1 MHLHSAHVAF
11 ASVGLALCISLT
23 ACDGGGAGPTKRAA
37 PTKQAP
43 ASADEQAEK
52 EAAAKA
58 AAAAEAAKR
67 AQARRDQKRPL
78 SELFPPGAVDLPTP
92 LAGARFGMTADA
104 TRAAVPAL
112 TDSTTLTPEAFEGVT
127 IRVQYFNRSKT
138 LRLVQ
143 VALPAAE
150 APALLESRWG
160 PPVPSAGARCWT
172 NEQTGVQAVL
182 DDGGKLLLRAFLPWR
197 SILGVS
203 EELDADDVKPD
214 GGVETKS
221 DDAAKK
227 KPETSSKKQAKKQA
241 KKKSAEGDA
250 YPALGV
256 EPEPLLGMS
265 LEQVKSAYAEALRDS
280 TVVSDARV
288 VLTLPPHECSAK
300 PTFID
305 LSVTEGVVSRVHLKL
320 EYRSDADREAIAT
333 ALKAKYGDAVATK
346 DAVSTHYSGRVKV
359 VVSHAVADR
368 TYSLFISAKGK

>member
-1 MHLHSAHVAF
+1 MHLHSAHAAF

-37 PTKQAP
+37 PAKQAQTGADDP
-43 ASADEQAEK
+43 AAK

-58 AAAAEAAKR
+58 AAAEEAAKR
-67 AQARRDQKRPL
+67 EQERRERKRPL

-104 TRAAVPAL
+104 ARAAVPAL
-112 TDSTTLTPEAFEGVT
+112 VDSTTLTPEAFEGVT

-160 PPVPSAGARCWT
+160 PPVLAPGSGEGARCWT
-172 NEQTGVQAVL
+172 NEQTGVQATL
-182 DDGGKLLLRAFLPWR
+182 DGEGKLLLRAFLPWR

-203 EELDADDVKPD
+203 EDGDVDDVTPD
-214 GGVETKS
+214 GAVETTS
-221 DDAAKK
+221 DAKK
-227 KPETSSKKQAKKQA
+227 PA
-241 KKKSAEGDA
+241 KKKSAKKSVK

-256 EPEPLLGMS
+256 EPEPLLGMK
-265 LEQVKSAYAEALRDS
+265 LEQVKRAYAEALRDS
-280 TVVSDARV
+280 TVISDTRV

-305 LSVTEGVVSRVHLKL
+305 LSVEGGVVSRVHLKL
-320 EYRSDADREAIAT
+320 EYRSDADREAIAA
-333 ALKAKYGDAVATK
+333 ALKAKYGEPVATK
-346 DAVSTHYSGRVKV
+346 DAVSTHVSGLVKV
-359 VVSHAVADR
+359 VVSHAADER
-368 TYSLFISAKGK
+368 SYSLFISSPKGT